1 MRIIVLEYLSFSKRT
16 GTPVDLR
23 RETHT
28 NGNDMTLALFDLDET
43 LISSDSDHEWGE
55 YVADR
60 GLVDV
65 EAHKRRNDA
74 FYADYKAGIL
84 DIDEYLAFSCSVL
97 TQYTMEELHRFR
109 AAFFEERVRPIL
121 LPKAEQLVREHQN
134 KGDTL
139 LVITS
144 TIEFVTRPIVDYF
157 GIDTLIAPT
166 PEIKDNRYTGRISG
180 IPSFGA
186 GKVTR
191 LKAWLEQSHESLE
204 GSTFYSDSHNDLPLL
219 RIVSHPVAVDPD
231 PILKAE
237 AKEKQ
242 WKIITLRD

>member
-1 MRIIVLEYLSFSKRT
+1 
-16 GTPVDLR
+16 
-23 RETHT
+23 
-28 NGNDMTLALFDLDET
+28 MTLALFDLDET

-55 YVADR
+55 YVADQ

-65 EAHKRRNDA
+65 AAHKARNDA
-74 FYADYKAGIL
+74 FYEDYKAGVL

-97 TQYTMEELHRFR
+97 TQYTMEELHGFR

-121 LPKAEQLVREHQN
+121 LPKAENLVKEHQAR
-134 KGDTL
+134 GDTL

-157 GIDTLIAPT
+157 GIETLIAPM
-166 PEIKDNRYTGRISG
+166 PEIQDNRYTGRITG
-180 IPSFGA
+180 TPSFGA

-191 LKAWLEQSHESLE
+191 LMSWLEQSDESLQ

-219 RIVSHPVAVDPD
+219 RVVSHPVAVDPD
-231 PILKAE
+231 PILQAE
-237 AKEKQ
+237 AEEKQ
-242 WKIITLRD
+242 WQIITLRG